1 MSIYFSVR
9 IQEKPM
15 KFADLGIQFLAY
27 ENEIRAALDKVLAST
42 AFINGPAVSELED
55 ALASYCGAKYAVTCA
70 SGTDAL
76 LLGLMAQEIQ
86 PGDEVI
92 VPAFT
97 YIATASMVAFY
108 KARPVFVD
116 VDPITYT
123 IDTQCIIEAITS
135 KTKGIIPVSLFGQ
148 CAEMDEINNIASA
161 NGLWVME
168 DAAQSFGA
176 AYKGQMSC
184 NLSELSATSFF
195 PAKPLGCYGDGGAVF
210 TNDNKLA
217 ERIRMLRNHG
227 QLKRYHHKVIGINGR
242 MDTLQAAVLQVKLNY
257 FQEEVVMRNTV
268 AERYT
273 EMLSGIVDVPTVLDG
288 NTSTWAQYTIRTSK
302 RDEIRKS
309 LNKAGIPSAIHYP
322 VPLGKQEAFA
332 HCGSQM
338 ETPVADNLVLTV
350 LSLPMHAFISAN
362 DQHRV
367 VECLKAALH
376 A

>member
-1 MSIYFSVR
+1 
-9 IQEKPM
+9 M

-55 ALASYCGAKYAVTCA
+55 ALASYCGAEYAVTCA

-123 IDTQCIIEAITS
+123 IDTKCITEAITS
-135 KTKGIIPVSLFGQ
+135 RTKGIIPVSLFGQ

-338 ETPVADNLVLTV
+338 ETPVADNLALTV
-350 LSLPMHAFISAN
+350 LSLPMHAFISAD

>member
-338 ETPVADNLVLTV
+338 ETPVADNLVLTI